1 MDENY
6 LDSLLNEVS
15 LDKELDHKIEEE
27 LDSQIQKEKR
37 RYQEQ
42 QLISDEDLFNM
53 DLELDASD
61 LQAEKDVRF
70 SEEQMDELDRLDSL
84 ADLDIGDLDFSDI
97 DFDDLDVT
105 KLDDVETDE
114 LDDLLKEF
122 EGDLDIANLF
132 DSEKDA
138 SLAVMSDSDE
148 VIVSANDKL
157 VNDALFSE
165 ADNAVEQKADLNEDS
180 FDADEFLDSLLD
192 DTSDSGADTEEENN
206 VTDISALQSVSEDNS
221 IAEAERKSMNS
232 DEDLDLLQALEEF
245 GNFEEAPKQEEPAG
259 QLSDADNAELDD
271 ILSMLNLSMEESD
284 SVHETKEKESSSDDG
299 LHNEFEDDEETSK
312 PDKKQQFMELL
323 FGEPDEDDILSE
335 EELAEIEAKK
345 TAKKEKKKAI
355 KKAKE
360 EKSKVAKEEKAA
372 KNSQKR
378 KADQEKKM
386 LKAQKKARIR
396 AQELADAESEKK
408 LNRPM
413 VIFIFTLFLGGT
425 FLFFMAT
432 NKFNYAQAI
441 ERATNYFANQK
452 YRKAYDEIVGV
463 EVKEKDEELKDR
475 IYTVMYVERLYESY
489 QNNIELGRQ
498 EKALDSLL
506 RGVAKYY
513 EHYEEAETLGVTS
526 DMDYSFNQIETVLKN
541 RYGITVD
548 EATEINKMD
557 NYDYVQYIQA
567 VVAEHAGNAMVPQ
580 ENGSESE
587 TAVDAVDKDA
597 VVSPEEKKEEV
608 KK

>member
-37 RYQEQ
+37 QYQEQ

-53 DLELDASD
+53 DLELDAGD
-61 LQAEKDVRF
+61 LRAEKDVHF
-70 SEEQMDELDRLDSL
+70 SEEQMDELDRLDNL

-105 KLDDVETDE
+105 KLDDVEADE

-132 DSEKDA
+132 ELEKDDSSVA
-138 SLAVMSDSDE
+138 MRDSDE
-148 VIVSANDKL
+148 ITVSINDEL
-157 VNDALFSE
+157 VDDTLLSE
-165 ADNAVEQKADLNEDS
+165 TDDTVEQKADLNEDS

-192 DTSDSGADTEEENN
+192 DTTTSDRDTGEGA
-206 VTDISALQSVSEDNS
+206 VADISALQSVSEDNS
-221 IAEAERKSMNS
+221 VEEEASDSMNS

-245 GNFEEAPKQEEPAG
+245 GGFEETPKQEEPAS
-259 QLSDADNAELDD
+259 QLSDTDNAELDD
-271 ILSMLNLSMEESD
+271 ILSMLNLSMEES
-284 SVHETKEKESSSDDG
+284 ESAPEIKDTVSSLEDD
-299 LHNEFEDDEETSK
+299 LHDEFEDVEEISK
-312 PDKKQQFMELL
+312 PDKKQQFMEML

-345 TAKKEKKKAI
+345 TAKKEKKKAA
-355 KKAKE
+355 KKTKE

-372 KNSQKR
+372 KNSQKK
-378 KADQEKKM
+378 KANQEKKM
-386 LKAQKKARIR
+386 LKAQKKARLR
-396 AQELADAESEKK
+396 AQELANAEPEKK

-413 VIFIFTLFLGGT
+413 VVFIFTLFLGGI

-432 NKFNYAQAI
+432 NNFNYAQAI

-452 YRKAYDEIVGV
+452 YRKAYDEIVGI
-463 EVKEKDEELKDR
+463 EVKEKDEELKER

-541 RYGITVD
+541 QYGITVE
-548 EATEINKMD
+548 EATEINKMS

-567 VVAEHAGNAMVPQ
+567 VVEKQADNIIVPQ

-587 TAVDAVDKDA
+587 ITVDSDDKDA
-597 VVSPEEKKEEV
+597 TVLTEEKKEEV
-608 KK
+608 EE